1 MRSVVLSFFLI
12 FFFSTPRRSRFG
24 FGGRVGL
31 DYISLGHIPEGG
43 GTIYLFVSVGSG
55 RELVDVPD

>member
-1 MRSVVLSFFLI
+1 MRSVVLSFFL
-12 FFFSTPRRSRFG
+12 FFHPP
-24 FGGRVGL
+24 VGL
-31 DYISLGHIPEGG
+31 GLVLVGWITFLPEGG